1 MPTVTNNSVIPNRMM
16 LLANTSD
23 MSRTGY
29 YRPQGKKVMFTVRN
43 SSCGKVMFLQV
54 SFCPHGGRAWLAGGR
69 RVLLERRP
77 LQWTVRII
85 LECILVSETSFWSQ
99 VPSRSQVP
107 WPFLGGGRVYT
118 NHGGHESYW
127 TAVFLKISTGDTSL
141 ILQPKYRQPV
151 Y

>member
-54 SFCPHGGRAWLAGGR
+54 SFCPQGGVHGWQGGEACVAGAGMRAWQ
-69 RVLLERRP
+69 ERRP
-77 LQWTVRII
+77 LQWTVHII
-85 LECILVSETSFWSQ
+85 LECILVSEASFCS
-99 VPSRSQVP
+99 
-107 WPFLGGGRVYT
+107 
-118 NHGGHESYW
+118 
-127 TAVFLKISTGDTSL
+127 
-141 ILQPKYRQPV
+141 
-151 Y
+151 